1 MKKSILVMVLVLAI
15 LVSLVGCGGGN
26 TMPTDPTE
34 NSQSTTPTEDN
45 SSVTTPSEDTTVP
58 SDSTDP
64 TNGTQSTEGSE
75 STNPTEGTMPNLGS
89 KPTEGTQPTD
99 TPDSKDYVLEITKNL
114 NLTVGEVSQI
124 TVTYTGSKTLTWKTS
139 DSSKATVTNGKVT
152 AKAEGTVT
160 ISVTDGEKW
169 AHCTVKVSDYTLKI
183 SRSTLSLDVG
193 QVGNLTCEYTGTGKL
208 TWESS
213 DTSKATVSN
222 GKVTAKAAGTVVITV
237 KDGIKKSQCMVTIT
251 KPTAETP
258 KEVTLKLNKSTLSMK
273 VGESYTLSATYT
285 GDKSLTWS
293 STNSSFASVSNG
305 KVTAKS
311 AGTVTIEVTDGVKK
325 AQCQV
330 VVTNAESPKEVI
342 LRLHKSSATLDVGKS
357 ITLTYDY
364 TGSGTIKWNSSDNS
378 VATVSGGTV
387 TAKAAGRAVISITDG
402 TRTAQC
408 VVTVNAPANTP
419 TATLTINTKNNTTIT
434 VGDSLRLDYTYTGNK
449 SLTWTS
455 NNTSKLTVTQSGV
468 VTGVSAGSTF
478 IKVTD
483 GDVTARITIV
493 VEEKDTRPLATSLV
507 EGSHNAPLYDG
518 VTKYAGDSMTF
529 NVYAMPEE
537 ANRLVT
543 VSSNNS
549 SVVSVSYKADSRNIT
564 QVTLNFNSAGTA
576 TITIKSAD
584 GAKSKS
590 YTITVKGDYSCN
602 PGGGQLT
609 PEQFVNAYNGVV
621 KANGMSTSGMPSGYL
636 MWTLSPSE
644 LTWAKARSNAE
655 IRFHAWW
662 AIGYRTI
669 VLTYEETT
677 ADGNYVFY
685 IRGY

>member
-1 MKKSILVMVLVLAI
+1 MKRYIVLLLVFVMLLLVA
-15 LVSLVGCGGGN
+15 CGAAQPSTGDIN
-26 TMPTDPTE
+26 TPTSTEQNSTAPSQGTTSDPTLGVTESTQTTDPTG
-34 NSQSTTPTEDN
+34 D
-45 SSVTTPSEDTTVP
+45 SSGTGT
-58 SDSTDP
+58 
-64 TNGTQSTEGSE
+64 TNGT
-75 STNPTEGTMPNLGS
+75 TNPSEEN
-89 KPTEGTQPTD
+89 
-99 TPDSKDYVLEITKNL
+99 
-114 NLTVGEVSQI
+114 TVPG
-124 TVTYTGSKTLTWKTS
+124 
-139 DSSKATVTNGKVT
+139 
-152 AKAEGTVT
+152 
-160 ISVTDGEKW
+160 
-169 AHCTVKVSDYTLKI
+169 DYTLKI

-208 TWESS
+208 TWTSS
-213 DTSKATVSN
+213 DSSKATVSN
-222 GKVTAKAAGTVVITV
+222 GQVTAKAAGTVVITV
-237 KDGIKKSQCMVTIT
+237 KDGTKSSQCMVTIT
-251 KPTAETP
+251 KPVAETP
-258 KEVTLKLNKSTLSMK
+258 KEVTLKLNKSSLNLK
-273 VGESYTLSATYT
+273 VGESSTLSATYT
-285 GDKSLTWS
+285 GNKSLTWN
-293 STNSSFASVSNG
+293 STNSSIASVSNG

-311 AGTVTIEVTDGVKK
+311 AGTVTIEVSDGVKK
-325 AQCQV
+325 AQCV
-330 VVTNAESPKEVI
+330 VTVTNAEAPKEVI
-342 LRLHKSSATLDVGKS
+342 LRLHKSTLSLVVGDNS
-357 ITLTYDY
+357 TLTYDY
-364 TGSGTIKWNSSDNS
+364 TGTGKLTWKSSNDS
-378 VATVSGGTV
+378 VATVSGGKV
-387 TAKAAGRAVISITDG
+387 TAKSAGAVVITLSDG
-402 TRTAQC
+402 TRNAQC
-408 VVTVNAPANTP
+408 MVTVNAPATTP
-419 TATLTINTKNNTTIT
+419 TATLKINTKEDTVVLVGNTLQI
-434 VGDSLRLDYTYTGNK
+434 DFTYTGNK

-455 NNTSKLTVTQSGV
+455 DDTSVMTVDSNGK
-468 VTGVSAGSTF
+468 VTAKSVGYAM

-483 GDVTARITIV
+483 GSLTKRVTLK
-493 VEEKDTRPLATSLV
+493 VEEKSTKPLATSLV

-529 NVYAMPEE
+529 QVYAMPEE

-543 VSSNNS
+543 VSSSNS
-549 SVVSVSYKADSRNIT
+549 SVVSVSYTADSRNIT
-564 QVTLNFNSAGTA
+564 QVTLNFKSAGSA

-621 KANGMSTSGMPSGYL
+621 KANGMSTSGMPTGYL

>member
-1 MKKSILVMVLVLAI
+1 MKRYIVLLLVFVMLLLVA
-15 LVSLVGCGGGN
+15 CGAAQPSTGDINAPTSTEQNSTAPSQG
-26 TMPTDPTE
+26 TTSDPTLGVTESTQTTDPTG
-34 NSQSTTPTEDN
+34 D
-45 SSVTTPSEDTTVP
+45 SSGTGT
-58 SDSTDP
+58 
-64 TNGTQSTEGSE
+64 TNGT
-75 STNPTEGTMPNLGS
+75 TNPSEEN
-89 KPTEGTQPTD
+89 
-99 TPDSKDYVLEITKNL
+99 
-114 NLTVGEVSQI
+114 TVPG
-124 TVTYTGSKTLTWKTS
+124 
-139 DSSKATVTNGKVT
+139 
-152 AKAEGTVT
+152 
-160 ISVTDGEKW
+160 
-169 AHCTVKVSDYTLKI
+169 DYTLKI

-258 KEVTLKLNKSTLSMK
+258 KEVTLKLNKSSLNLK
-273 VGESYTLSATYT
+273 VGQSETLSATYT
-285 GDKSLTWS
+285 GDKSLTWT

-311 AGTVTIEVTDGVKK
+311 AGTVTIEVSDGVKK
-325 AQCQV
+325 AQCIV
-330 VVTNAESPKEVI
+330 TVTNAEAPKEVV
-342 LRLHKSSATLDVGKS
+342 LKLHKSSLTLNVDDNS
-357 ITLTYDY
+357 TLTYEY
-364 TGSGTIKWNSSDNS
+364 TGTGTLKWSSSNDS
-378 VATVSGGTV
+378 VATVSGGKV
-387 TAKAAGRAVISITDG
+387 TAKSAGEVVITLSDG
-402 TRTAQC
+402 TRKAQC
-408 VVTVNAPANTP
+408 RVVVNAPANTP
-419 TATLTINTKNNTTIT
+419 TTPAATLKINTKEDTVVLVGNTLQI
-434 VGDSLRLDYTYTGNK
+434 DFTYTGNK

-455 NNTSKLTVTQSGV
+455 DDTSVMTVNSNGK
-468 VTGVSAGSTF
+468 VTAKSVGYAL
-478 IKVTD
+478 IEVTD
-483 GDVTARITIV
+483 GSLTKRVTLK

-564 QVTLNFNSAGTA
+564 QVTLSFNSAGTA

>member
-34 NSQSTTPTEDN
+34 NSQSTTPTEDT

-64 TNGTQSTEGSE
+64 TNGTQPTEGSE
-75 STNPTEGTMPNLGS
+75 STNPTEGSLPNLGS

-99 TPDSKDYVLEITKNL
+99 APDSKDYVLEITKNL
-114 NLTVGEVSQI
+114 NLTVGESGQI

-152 AKAEGTVT
+152 AKSAGTVT

-183 SRSTLSLDVG
+183 SRSTLSLNVG
-193 QVGNLTCEYTGTGKL
+193 EVGNLTCEYTGTGTL

-237 KDGIKKSQCMVTIT
+237 KDGTKKSQCQVTIT
-251 KPTAETP
+251 KPAAETP

-311 AGTVTIEVTDGVKK
+311 AGTVTIEVSDGVKK
-325 AQCQV
+325 AQCIV
-330 VVTNAESPKEVI
+330 TVTNAEAPKEVV
-342 LRLHKSSATLDVGKS
+342 LKLHKSSLTLNVDDNS
-357 ITLTYDY
+357 TLTYEY
-364 TGSGTIKWNSSDNS
+364 TGTGTLKWSSSNDS
-378 VATVSGGTV
+378 VATVSGGKV
-387 TAKAAGRAVISITDG
+387 TAKSAGEVVITLSDG
-402 TRTAQC
+402 TRNAQC
-408 VVTVNAPANTP
+408 RVVVNAPANTP
-419 TATLTINTKNNTTIT
+419 TATLKINTKEDTVVLVGNTLQI
-434 VGDSLRLDYTYTGNK
+434 DFTYTGNK

-455 NNTSKLTVTQSGV
+455 DDTSVMTVSSNGK
-468 VTGVSAGSTF
+468 VTAKSVGYAM

-483 GDVTARITIV
+483 GSLTKRVTLK
-493 VEEKDTRPLATSLV
+493 VEEKSTKPLATSLV

-529 NVYAMPEE
+529 QVYAMPEE

-543 VSSNNS
+543 VSSSNS
-549 SVVSVSYKADSRNIT
+549 SVVSVSYTADSRNIT
-564 QVTLNFNSAGTA
+564 QVTLNFKSAGSA

-584 GAKSKS
+584 GAKSKT
-590 YTITVKGDYSCN
+590 YTINVKGDYSYT
-602 PGGGQLT
+602 PGGQLT

>member
-1 MKKSILVMVLVLAI
+1 MKRYIVLLLVFVMLLLVA
-15 LVSLVGCGGGN
+15 CGAAQPSTGDIN
-26 TMPTDPTE
+26 TPTSTEQNSTAPSQGTTSDPTLGVTESTQTTDPTG
-34 NSQSTTPTEDN
+34 D
-45 SSVTTPSEDTTVP
+45 SSGTGT
-58 SDSTDP
+58 
-64 TNGTQSTEGSE
+64 TNGT
-75 STNPTEGTMPNLGS
+75 TNPSEEN
-89 KPTEGTQPTD
+89 
-99 TPDSKDYVLEITKNL
+99 
-114 NLTVGEVSQI
+114 TVPG
-124 TVTYTGSKTLTWKTS
+124 
-139 DSSKATVTNGKVT
+139 
-152 AKAEGTVT
+152 
-160 ISVTDGEKW
+160 
-169 AHCTVKVSDYTLKI
+169 DYTLKI

-258 KEVTLKLNKSTLSMK
+258 KEVTLKLNKSSLNLK
-273 VGESYTLSATYT
+273 VGQSETLSATYT
-285 GDKSLTWS
+285 GDKSLTWT

-311 AGTVTIEVTDGVKK
+311 AGTVTIEVSDGVKK
-325 AQCQV
+325 AQCIV
-330 VVTNAESPKEVI
+330 TVTNAEAPKEVV
-342 LRLHKSSATLDVGKS
+342 LKLHKSSLTLNVGDNS
-357 ITLTYDY
+357 TLTYEY
-364 TGSGTIKWNSSDNS
+364 TGTGTLKWSSSNDS
-378 VATVSGGTV
+378 VATVSGGKV
-387 TAKAAGRAVISITDG
+387 TAKSAGEVVITLSDG
-402 TRTAQC
+402 TRNAQC
-408 VVTVNAPANTP
+408 RVVVNAPANTP
-419 TATLTINTKNNTTIT
+419 TATLKINTKEDTVVLVGNTLQI
-434 VGDSLRLDYTYTGNK
+434 DFTYTGNK

-455 NNTSKLTVTQSGV
+455 DDTSVMTVNSNGK
-468 VTGVSAGSTF
+468 VTAKSVGYAM

-483 GDVTARITIV
+483 GSLTKRVTLK
-493 VEEKDTRPLATSLV
+493 VEEKDTRPLVTSFAYS
-507 EGSHNAPLYDG
+507 EQNAPLYDG
-518 VTKYAGDSMTF
+518 ITKYAGDYMKFWVSTRP
-529 NVYAMPEE
+529 YDS
-537 ANRLVT
+537 NRKLTVT
-543 VSSNNS
+543 SNNS
-549 SVVSVSYKADSRNIT
+549 SVVSVSYNMDDTTAY
-564 QVTLNFNSAGTA
+564 VTLNFNSAGTA
-576 TITIKSAD
+576 TVSIKSAD
-584 GAKSKS
+584 GAKTEN

-621 KANGMSTSGMPSGYL
+621 KANGMSTSGVPTGYL